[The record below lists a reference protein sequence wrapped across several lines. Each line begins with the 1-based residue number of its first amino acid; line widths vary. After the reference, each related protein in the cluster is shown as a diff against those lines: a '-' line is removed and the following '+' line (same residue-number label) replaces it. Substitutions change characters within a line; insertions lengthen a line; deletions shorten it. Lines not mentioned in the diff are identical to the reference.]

1 MFVSC
6 YDLRFFLSCD
16 LRLVFAT
23 QDMLRYEGYNA
34 YFDCDNLST
43 ISKEKLAE
51 GIAKS
56 CCVVCI
62 LPVSC
67 HDLHSFVLI
76 ATRPQ

>member
-1 MFVSC
+1 
-6 YDLRFFLSCD
+6 
-16 LRLVFAT
+16 
-23 QDMLRYEGYNA
+23 MLRYEGYNA

-67 HDLHSFVLI
+67 HDLHSFFDSYSSSMMKLYLQSG
-76 ATRPQ
+76 AGSR